1 MLADVKAVEKYMPN
15 QPSAPDPAVA
25 VAATFTMEP
34 LVPPLHLMLQEAGLV
49 RDVICAPY
57 GQVFQELLSGG
68 SLLATNAGGTNIV
81 LIRMEDFVR
90 ELSDLSEARDLIR
103 RTARELS
110 DALGQHARRA
120 RSPTV
125 LGVLAPSPRA
135 MSELR
140 ADLDA
145 AAASLTEL
153 ALTLPGI
160 VLLGADDIDG
170 VCDGERYDPL
180 RDELAHIPFTDEFYA
195 SMAIAI
201 ARKVHALEVPA
212 HKVLVLDCDNTLWGG
227 VIGEDGIAGIA
238 LTQGFLGLQ
247 RYAIAQQEKGILI
260 CLASKNAERD
270 VLDVFEQRPDME
282 LKSENIISYRIDWK
296 PKSDNISSLAREL
309 NLGLDSFVFI
319 DDNPIECAQLRA
331 TLPQVVTLQLPP
343 EHQIERFLAH
353 LWVFDKLAVTSED
366 KRRTSLY
373 RENAA
378 RQQLEEA
385 ATDIADFV
393 ASLGLLIDISDP
405 TNDEWPRVAQLT
417 QRTNQFNFTTLRRAE
432 PEMRALQADGSLVLR
447 VTVKDRFG
455 DYGLVGEIVANTGGT
470 GLVVDTLLLSCR
482 VLGRGVEHAM
492 LRRLGEIAAER
503 GLTHVNLRYT
513 PTPKNEPARAF
524 AESVAGE
531 FRIEEQNQVIYR
543 IPTAYARGIAHRPGH
558 DPEAVVNA
566 RRSEEKKPTAANS
579 PRESMPHRN
588 RSERY
593 SKLAF
598 EYTSGKAVL
607 AAVRT
612 KTARTRGLSGRLE
625 NPATD
630 TERKLLTLWQELL
643 NIDELGVEDDYFAL
657 GGTSLLA
664 ARLFA
669 EIDRRFGVR
678 LRLTAIL
685 DAPTVRAL
693 ARYIEPQR
701 TERSEVLIELKRGAA
716 RNLFLVHDGD
726 GETLLYRNLARR
738 MPENIAVLGIEPRR
752 TPGVP
757 LAHTRI
763 EDMARFYVEEM
774 RKRQPVGPYM
784 LGGLCA
790 GGVIA
795 YEMAFQLRGAGESV
809 DLVAILDAASPHAHK
824 RSGRLAKQR
833 AKRIGQ
839 MIESVRGERG
849 RFVGRTIAL
858 IKAASGK
865 LRNFLVWQISSRGK
879 QVLTRV
885 RFRILRELLGRGSA
899 WPGFLGELSVREI
912 YDSAEAQ
919 YFPKTLSDSG
929 VLLVRAESG
938 TASDI
943 GDTAYREIYS
953 DDTFG
958 WNSICPQIDV
968 VDVAGGHSSMLQE
981 PFVESLASVLAEKLN
996 GVIVSPSSKLTSAES
1011 REVMAV

>member
-1 MLADVKAVEKYMPN
+1 
-15 QPSAPDPAVA
+15 
-25 VAATFTMEP
+25 
-34 LVPPLHLMLQEAGLV
+34 
-49 RDVICAPY
+49 
-57 GQVFQELLSGG
+57 
-68 SLLATNAGGTNIV
+68 
-81 LIRMEDFVR
+81 
-90 ELSDLSEARDLIR
+90 
-103 RTARELS
+103 
-110 DALGQHARRA
+110 
-120 RSPTV
+120 
-125 LGVLAPSPRA
+125 
-135 MSELR
+135 
-140 ADLDA
+140 
-145 AAASLTEL
+145 
-153 ALTLPGI
+153 
-160 VLLGADDIDG
+160 
-170 VCDGERYDPL
+170 
-180 RDELAHIPFTDEFYA
+180 
-195 SMAIAI
+195 
-201 ARKVHALEVPA
+201 
-212 HKVLVLDCDNTLWGG
+212 
-227 VIGEDGIAGIA
+227 
-238 LTQGFLGLQ
+238 
-247 RYAIAQQEKGILI
+247 
-260 CLASKNAERD
+260 
-270 VLDVFEQRPDME
+270 
-282 LKSENIISYRIDWK
+282 
-296 PKSDNISSLAREL
+296 
-309 NLGLDSFVFI
+309 
-319 DDNPIECAQLRA
+319 
-331 TLPQVVTLQLPP
+331 
-343 EHQIERFLAH
+343 
-353 LWVFDKLAVTSED
+353 
-366 KRRTSLY
+366 
-373 RENAA
+373 
-378 RQQLEEA
+378 
-385 ATDIADFV
+385 
-393 ASLGLLIDISDP
+393 
-405 TNDEWPRVAQLT
+405 
-417 QRTNQFNFTTLRRAE
+417 
-432 PEMRALQADGSLVLR
+432 
-447 VTVKDRFG
+447 
-455 DYGLVGEIVANTGGT
+455 
-470 GLVVDTLLLSCR
+470 
-482 VLGRGVEHAM
+482 
-492 LRRLGEIAAER
+492 
-503 GLTHVNLRYT
+503 
-513 PTPKNEPARAF
+513 
-524 AESVAGE
+524 
-531 FRIEEQNQVIYR
+531 
-543 IPTAYARGIAHRPGH
+543 
-558 DPEAVVNA
+558 
-566 RRSEEKKPTAANS
+566 
-579 PRESMPHRN
+579 
-588 RSERY
+588 
-593 SKLAF
+593 
-598 EYTSGKAVL
+598 
-607 AAVRT
+607 
-612 KTARTRGLSGRLE
+612 LE